1 MKHALTVM
9 LVHAHPDD
17 ETFSTG
23 GTIGLYH
30 ERGVRVVNVTC
41 TGGEEG
47 EIVDSELATPENF
60 ASLSTIRQAE
70 LQMADEILGVT
81 DQEYLGY
88 CDSGM
93 AGTASNANPS
103 CFHQATLDE
112 STERLVRLM
121 RRYHPQVVVTYD
133 EKGSYGHPDHIKAH
147 LITVAAFAAA
157 GNGSRYPEAGV
168 PWQPSKLY
176 YVGQPRQ
183 RMLEFWRARQ
193 ARGEKT
199 PLDNPDFNPE
209 ARGIDDAT
217 VTTQLDVRPFVSNK
231 VAALRVHR
239 TQVKTDSPF
248 FQNDD
253 LSREYFGAEFF
264 VLAQGAR
271 DQHPGLETDLFA
283 GIEGA

>member
-1 MKHALTVM
+1 MEHALTLM

-17 ETFSTG
+17 ETFATG

-47 EIVDSELATPENF
+47 EIVDPELATPENY
-60 ASLSTIRQAE
+60 ADLSMIRQAE

-93 AGTASNANPS
+93 DGRSSNANPS

-112 STERLVRLM
+112 STERLVRLI
-121 RRYHPQVVVTYD
+121 RHYHPQVLVTYD

-147 LITVAAFAAA
+147 LITVAAFEAA
-157 GNGSRYPEAGV
+157 GNGSRYPETGV

-183 RMLEFWRARQ
+183 RMLEMWRARQ
-193 ARGEKT
+193 VQGEKT
-199 PLDNPDFNPE
+199 PLDNPDFDPNI
-209 ARGIDDAT
+209 RGIDDARM
-217 VTTQLDVRPFVSNK
+217 TTKLDVRPFVDNK
-231 VAALRVHR
+231 IAALRAHR
-239 TQVKTDSPF
+239 TQVKADNPIF
-248 FQNDD
+248 RNDD
-253 LSREYFGAEFF
+253 LGRDYFGSEFF
-264 VLAQGAR
+264 VLAQGKR
-271 DQHPGLETDLFA
+271 EQPTELETDLFA